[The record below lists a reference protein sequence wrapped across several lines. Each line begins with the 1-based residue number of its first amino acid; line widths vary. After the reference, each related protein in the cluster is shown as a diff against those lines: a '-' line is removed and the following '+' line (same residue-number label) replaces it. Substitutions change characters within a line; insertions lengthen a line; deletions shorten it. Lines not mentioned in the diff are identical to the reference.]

1 MATKLKVKLVRSMA
15 GRPQK
20 QKDTVRKLGLRRR
33 EQTVCHDNTPAIRGM
48 INRVVHLVEVE
59 AVEGE

>member
-1 MATKLKVKLVRSMA
+1 MATKLKVKLIRGVS

-33 EQTVCHDNTPAIRGM
+33 EQTVCHDNTPAVRGM
-48 INRVVHLVEVE
+48 INSVAHLVEVE
-59 AVEGE
+59 VVEG